1 MDIEIAPRPV
11 IAMDS
16 VVSSQIDSLGHDAA
30 TNTLAVRFK
39 PSKVAPNGSLY
50 HYANFTAE
58 DFANFKGA
66 KSPGG
71 YFKDFIKPHQQKYP
85 YEKIE

>member
-11 IAMDS
+11 IAMDA
-16 VVSSQIDSLGHDAA
+16 VASSQIAEIGHDPAS
-30 TNTLAVRFK
+30 NTLAVRFK
-39 PSKVAPNGSLY
+39 QDKFAPKGSLY

-58 DFANFKGA
+58 DFQEFKSA
-66 KSPGG
+66 KSIGR
-71 YFKDFIKPHQQKYP
+71 FHKAFIKPYHEKYP